1 MPARP
6 TRSSSA
12 RWTSCASGPPAG
24 SATCGSRASTRRA
37 CTCRAATTAL
47 AAPAP
52 SSCCWTIRR
61 CTGCHPTRS
70 PPPGTCPACGAR
82 RRWPPAPWPRGSWPR
97 SWEAG
102 DEHGTPR
109 RGATPAASR
118 RRRRAALLLR
128 QADREGA
135 AVERRHPLVPVQRR
149 ARRRVRHARAGRPA
163 GRQPAAG
170 GQRHE
175 RLGVGRGREPGAAGP
190 RPRRAAAVGAAVAE
204 RLGIFPRLR
213 RVAEVVA
220 GVLGPPLAT
229 YTGALIADTSV
240 PTWHDAG
247 QELPL
252 LFAAGAAA
260 SAGGLAVIVTPP
272 AEAGPA
278 RRLAVG
284 GAVLEV
290 ATSEVMRRRLG
301 PLAQPYRQGRAK
313 RLSSLATATAGAGV
327 LLLGLGGRRRAT
339 AAAGGG
345 LLLLSSAFQRFAV
358 YRAGVASADDPSYT
372 VSRQRERIASSG
384 QEPAIRR

>member
-1 MPARP
+1 MSTAHPDGGPRP
-6 TRSSSA
+6 QQAAGDGAPHSYYGRPIVKAPPWSDDIP
-12 RWTSCASGPPAG
+12 WYLFSGGLAGG
-24 SATCGSRASTRRA
+24 SATL
-37 CTCRAATTAL
+37 AL
-47 AAPAP
+47 AARLAGNQRLAANAMSASASGVAASLGLLVHDLGRP
-52 SSCCWTIRR
+52 SRFHHMLR
-61 CTGCHPTRS
+61 VVKPTS
-70 PPPGTCPACGAR
+70 PMSI
-82 RRWPPAPWPRGSWPR
+82 GSWIL
-97 SWEAG
+97 
-102 DEHGTPR
+102 
-109 RGATPAASR
+109 
-118 RRRRAALLLR
+118 AAL
-128 QADREGA
+128 
-135 AVERRHPLVPVQRR
+135 
-149 ARRRVRHARAGRPA
+149 
-163 GRQPAAG
+163 
-170 GQRHE
+170 
-175 RLGVGRGREPGAAGP
+175 GP
-190 RPRRAAAVGAAVAE
+190 AAVGAAVAE

-278 RRLAVG
+278 RRLALG
-284 GAVLEV
+284 GAVVEV